1 MPISGQDEI
10 KQQGEE
16 GFVRITRVSMNIRQV
31 VRNVLPAPAEQF
43 FTMMVPGKVLN
54 LDVSRII
61 RPCASSLGRMLMW
74 DPLFDRILPRVS
86 IPWESRRLLS
96 SLTLVSSLRPSYATI
111 CRPRLAF
118 NSVLPADPLLG
129 ITVLLSPNSAQPI
142 GNQRPIC
149 SRLHLG
155 TGSQSGI

>member
-61 RPCASSLGRMLMW
+61 RPCASSLGRMLM
-74 DPLFDRILPRVS
+74 
-86 IPWESRRLLS
+86 
-96 SLTLVSSLRPSYATI
+96 
-111 CRPRLAF
+111 
-118 NSVLPADPLLG
+118 
-129 ITVLLSPNSAQPI
+129 
-142 GNQRPIC
+142 
-149 SRLHLG
+149 
-155 TGSQSGI
+155 